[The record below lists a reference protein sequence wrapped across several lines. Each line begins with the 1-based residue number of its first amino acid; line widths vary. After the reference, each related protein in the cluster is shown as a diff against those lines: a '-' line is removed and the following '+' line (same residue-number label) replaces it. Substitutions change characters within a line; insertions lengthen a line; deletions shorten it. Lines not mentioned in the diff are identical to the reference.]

1 MFKNLNSVEL
11 ALAFQPIL
19 LFDPSERFYPI
30 AAEEWL
36 DHLATDSWNG
46 KTNKRGSAVMMVD
59 RNSTSF
65 GDIDVQAG
73 SHYPA
78 GDHLVLSNTGPNG
91 IGQEFTVGFNRDL
104 FINVAGWDDALSP
117 DDQGY
122 TKGSLQYLDLL
133 FRSVSSNI
141 NPIIPLDEPRP
152 SPEFTLP
159 RLSVPTIY
167 AEVEWAGTYPRLDK
181 ERRDSVKDN
190 KQRDFPPS
198 IESDEPD
205 KNNIMLDLDR
215 YIAITYYM
223 LYPAMEP
230 ALSSEDDE
238 IHKREGQWE
247 AITIFIKNIFD
258 DLGMRKSRDGRQRM
272 DFLYG
277 NDVKKCINYFEPRFV
292 VFSKGYTT
300 GEDLDSPLAA
310 EVRPL
315 FNVNNPNLGVTRF
328 GTNTVAFVGAGLH
341 KNLFNIAGAVVIP
354 GDSPPDPTLNSIG
367 GAIMGAV
374 GTGAGI
380 CLAFIA
386 SSIPPAV
393 VVCLVV
399 SGVVFLIGLVL
410 FVLSWLLKDDPTI
423 TEAPLPSSTDVA
435 RRGGGQALPP
445 GFPTLTSPGVAPVGK
460 GLKAMIRV
468 IDRFGFDPELPESS
482 YPLPEPTSLENPI
495 VEMPTWWNFSG
506 RWGVRTV
513 HRATSEWDSG
523 TRRVDKYGRSRGY
536 WNTYRLIKFISDPDR
551 KSDNIRL

>member
-36 DHLATDSWNG
+36 DHLATDPWDG
-46 KTNKRGSAVMMVD
+46 KTNKRGSAVMVVD
-59 RNSTSF
+59 RNTTSF

-73 SHYPA
+73 SHYPT
-78 GDHLVLSNTGPNG
+78 GDHLALSNIEPNG
-91 IGQEFTVGFNRDL
+91 IGQEFTVGFNQDL

-117 DDQGY
+117 DNQGY

-141 NPIIPLDEPRP
+141 NPIIPLDEPTP

-167 AEVEWAGTYPRLDK
+167 AEVEWAGTYPQLDK

-190 KQRDFPPS
+190 KQLDFPPS

-272 DFLYG
+272 DFFYG
-277 NDVKKCINYFEPRFV
+277 NDVKECIDYFEPRFV

-315 FNVNNPNLGVTRF
+315 FNVNNPNLGVIRF

-367 GAIMGAV
+367 GAIMGAA

-386 SSIPPAV
+386 SPIPPAV

-423 TEAPLPSSTDVA
+423 TEASLPSSTDVA